1 MKISGK
7 IYAMVAVLGLAT
19 ASVCGMGLFAMKE
32 SAATAEQ
39 LDRSGQAVF
48 FIERINRLVTAVVMD
63 SRGTYMSA
71 DIEAA
76 KPFAAG
82 IMASLEQLD
91 ATVAE
96 ARSFVGE
103 KDLEEFGELVQE
115 LNTFREFRAEVARL
129 AVEVGP
135 PAANAQ
141 GNNDANRANR
151 KALQALIDEFGEDVY
166 SDVAP
171 LRAGLE
177 ALDARMNAAILGV
190 TALGLLL
197 GVGIAIWLGNWQISR
212 PLRRVTG
219 VLGQMASGVL
229 DVEIEQKRSKDE
241 VAEIWRATEQLL
253 VELREAE
260 RLRGEQAEAAGRS
273 EAEKRAAM
281 HQLADQFDAEV
292 SGVVRSVA
300 AAVGQ
305 LKSSATAMSSSAEET
320 SRQSTVVAAAAEQAT
335 SNVQTVASA
344 AEQLAASVREIGQ
357 QVATAAS
364 VASEATGQAAS
375 TAEVVRGLAASAQR
389 IGQVVNLITDIASQ
403 TNLLALNATI
413 EAARAGEAGKGFA
426 VVAMEVK
433 TLAEQTSRATGEISA
448 QIAAVQGATNE
459 VVKAIE
465 DISGTIRRVDE
476 IAAAIA
482 SSVEEQGAA
491 TGEIAQSVQQ
501 AAQGTQEVSSNIVGV
516 SSAANDTG
524 RVSGEI
530 VHAAGDLDEQ
540 ATNLRAQ
547 VDAFVARVRA
557 A

>member
-7 IYAMVAVLGLAT
+7 IYAMVAVLGAATLA
-19 ASVCGMGLFAMKE
+19 VGGMGIYAIHQGQL
-32 SAATAEQ
+32 TIEQ
-39 LDRSGQAVF
+39 LDRTAQRAF
-48 FIERINRLVTAVVMD
+48 LAERIGNHVTQVLAD
-63 SRGTYMSA
+63 SREIYAAPDQPTV
-71 DIEAA
+71 EAA
-76 KPFAAG
+76 AKEIAG
-82 IMASLEQLD
+82 SLD
-91 ATVAE
+91 AMDATFAE
-96 ARSFVGE
+96 LKAITPPADAAVLDALAGDLAEYRSM
-103 KDLEEFGELVQE
+103 
-115 LNTFREFRAEVARL
+115 RSEVARRG
-129 AVEVGP
+129 VEMGP
-135 PAANAQ
+135 KAAMAM
-141 GNNDANRANR
+141 GKSAPVSGGR
-151 KALQALIDEFGEDVY
+151 KALQGSLEATANAIRAELEPLHAAVERFEFQMIALIAAVIG
-166 SDVAP
+166 
-171 LRAGLE
+171 AGLL
-177 ALDARMNAAILGV
+177 A
-190 TALGLLL
+190 
-197 GVGIAIWLGNWQISR
+197 GVGIAVWIGTFLLSR
-212 PLRRVTG
+212 PLVRATNALQTIAAGDLAV
-219 VLGQMASGVL
+219 
-229 DVEIEQKRSKDE
+229 DIEQKRSKDE
-241 VAEIWRATEQLL
+241 VGEIWQATEQLL

-260 RLRGEQAEAAGRS
+260 RLRSEQAEMAGRS

-281 HQLADQFDAEV
+281 HRLADQFDAEV

-516 SSAANDTG
+516 SSAASDTG

-530 VHAAGDLDEQ
+530 VHAAGDLDAQ
-540 ATNLRAQ
+540 ATSLRAQ